1 MFNRLIIN
9 NFTCRYITNN
19 IKWINMDKQLKRK
32 DLVLVK
38 WNSKY
43 MTDREGC
50 SLSEGVRYLDRD
62 IETSTVGYFIEEDN
76 KAIVL
81 ASSIYGIN
89 IPDSLCKDC
98 MVIPKAYI
106 SETIVLDAQFGPL
119 NH

>member
-1 MFNRLIIN
+1 MN
-9 NFTCRYITNN
+9 C
-19 IKWINMDKQLKRK
+19 KLKRK
-32 DLVLVK
+32 DLVLIK

-43 MTDREGC
+43 TTDINEKC
-50 SLSEGVRYLDRD
+50 LTEGVKLLDRD
-62 IETSTVGYFIEEDN
+62 IETSTVGYFIEEDD

-98 MVIPKAYI
+98 IVIPKAYI

>member
-1 MFNRLIIN
+1 MN
-9 NFTCRYITNN
+9 C
-19 IKWINMDKQLKRK
+19 KLKRK
-32 DLVLVK
+32 DLVLIK

-50 SLSEGVRYLDRD
+50 SLSEDD
-62 IETSTVGYFIEEDN
+62 

-106 SETIVLDAQFGPL
+106 KDIIFLTTT
-119 NH
+119 